1 MDRLL
6 PFIALGLLLTGCN
19 ATQPQDVASTNP
31 TPDGEPQYGGELIY
45 AMAAET
51 YSLFPGR
58 QPSSTAH
65 DAWLYAMEGLVEINE
80 DNEIIPWLATAW
92 EISDDGRKTTFT
104 LRERVAFHDGTPFNA
119 EAVAFVFN
127 EALAKNFIYVHMLE
141 GLEEVTVDDEFTV
154 TFHFEKPFAALL
166 SNLSHRSMVIF
177 SPRAYRENGEEWMAT
192 NLIGTGPF
200 IQDEQVRGEYLKFL
214 KNDDYWQQ
222 GKPYLDRVTI
232 RIVPD
237 MSIRSAMLEA
247 GEADRTVL
255 INDFDIPRLRADP
268 RINVRVIPST
278 RQYYVVLNHT
288 VAPLDNPVVR
298 RAFNYAMDKEGIVQ
312 SVFAGTGAFLS
323 KAPVLSEGVVAF
335 TDMRRPGEK
344 TIFAYDPDRA
354 RELLGSAG
362 FVDRD
367 GDGVV
372 EDGDGSPLRLSL
384 WSPRASA
391 KSDDKVAQLVQSMLS
406 EVGVAVEIRFW
417 ENSAFGSA
425 TNLGPEDAQYE
436 MALLSWGIPTADP
449 DEPMMMMT
457 YSKAWKPIG
466 ANRMFYASEEVDRLT
481 LLAHHEVDPALRKEY
496 VRLWMEEL
504 LEDAPIIFLP
514 TLALNLGTR
523 SYVHGDRILAIDQ
536 YPARFAWI
544 DRAEMERQGVRR

>member
-1 MDRLL
+1 MDRLS
-6 PFIALGLLLTGCN
+6 PVIALGLLLTGCGVTEPRDGPP
-19 ATQPQDVASTNP
+19 AI
-31 TPDGEPQYGGELIY
+31 PDARGEPQYDGELIY

-65 DAWLYAMEGLVEINE
+65 DAWLYALEALVEINE
-80 DNEIIPWLATAW
+80 DNEIIPWLATSW
-92 EISDDGRKTTFT
+92 EISEDGRNTTFQLQEGVT
-104 LRERVAFHDGTPFNA
+104 FHDGTPLNA

-127 EALAKNFIYVHMLE
+127 EALAKDFIYVHMLE

-154 TFHFEKPFAALL
+154 TFRFEKPFAALL

-177 SPRAYRENGEEWMAT
+177 SPGAYRENGEDWMAT
-192 NLIGTGPF
+192 NLVGTGPF
-200 IQDEQVRGEYLKFL
+200 IQEELVRGEYLKYR
-214 KNDDYWQQ
+214 KNHDYWQE

-232 RIVPD
+232 RIVTD
-237 MSIRSAMLEA
+237 VSVRSAMLEA

-255 INDFDIPRLRADP
+255 INDFDIPRLRADE
-268 RINVRVIPST
+268 RVNVRVIPST

-288 VAPLDNPVVR
+288 VPPLDNPVVR
-298 RAFNYAMDKEGIVQ
+298 QAFNYAMDKEGIVQ
-312 SVFAGTGAFLS
+312 SVFAGTGALLS

-335 TDMRRPGEK
+335 TDMRRPGED

-354 RELLGSAG
+354 RDLLESAG
-362 FVDRD
+362 FIDRD

-372 EDGDGSPLRLSL
+372 EDTKGNPLRLSF

-391 KSDDKVAQLVQSMLS
+391 KGDDKVAQLVQSMLG
-406 EVGVAVEIRFW
+406 EVGVDVEIRFW

-466 ANRMFYASEEVDRLT
+466 ANRMFYASDEVDRLT
-481 LLAHHEVDPALRKEY
+481 VLAHHEVDPVQRKEY

-504 LEDAPIIFLP
+504 LADAPIIFLP
-514 TLALNLGTR
+514 TLALNLATR